1 MNWDA
6 VGAIAELLG
15 AIGVIGSLI
24 YVASQVR
31 ASTVASKVESKLRLT
46 QNMVDYGDLLIS
58 SPELNKIMI
67 DGRKS
72 IETLSKSEY
81 LQFSN
86 LALKACWYLS
96 SGLFVYQQT
105 SISDDDWHEL
115 RTIATYWCASRG
127 FQEWWVTRG
136 RLSFTGKFAAF
147 IDQEI
152 EIANDAG
159 KLNT

>member
-15 AIGVIGSLI
+15 AIGVMGSLI

-46 QNMVDYGDLLIS
+46 QNMVDYDDLLIS

-96 SGLFVYQQT
+96 SG
-105 SISDDDWHEL
+105 
-115 RTIATYWCASRG
+115 
-127 FQEWWVTRG
+127 
-136 RLSFTGKFAAF
+136 
-147 IDQEI
+147 
-152 EIANDAG
+152 
-159 KLNT
+159 

>member
-1 MNWDA
+1 MIWDA

-15 AIGVIGSLI
+15 AIGIIGSLI

-46 QNMVDYGDLLIS
+46 QNMVDYDDLLIS

-96 SGLFVYQQT
+96 SG
-105 SISDDDWHEL
+105 
-115 RTIATYWCASRG
+115 
-127 FQEWWVTRG
+127 
-136 RLSFTGKFAAF
+136 
-147 IDQEI
+147 
-152 EIANDAG
+152 
-159 KLNT
+159 

>member
-46 QNMVDYGDLLIS
+46 QNMVDYDDLLIS
-58 SPELNKIMI
+58 SPELNKIMT

-96 SGLFVYQQT
+96 SG
-105 SISDDDWHEL
+105 
-115 RTIATYWCASRG
+115 
-127 FQEWWVTRG
+127 
-136 RLSFTGKFAAF
+136 
-147 IDQEI
+147 
-152 EIANDAG
+152 
-159 KLNT
+159 

>member
-46 QNMVDYGDLLIS
+46 QNMVNYGDLLIG
-58 SPELNKIMI
+58 SPELNELMI
-67 DGRKS
+67 DGRKG
-72 IETLSKSEY
+72 IDTLSKSEY

-96 SGLFVYQQT
+96 DGLFMYQLK

-115 RTIATYWCASRG
+115 RTIAVYWRKSKG
-127 FQEWWVTRG
+127 FQEWWTTLG
-136 RLSFTGKFAAF
+136 RLNFTGKFAAF
-147 IDQEI
+147 IDHEI
-152 EIANDAG
+152 ELANSS
-159 KLNT
+159 K

>member
-46 QNMVDYGDLLIS
+46 QNMVDYDDLLIS

-72 IETLSKSEY
+72 IETLLKSEY

-96 SGLFVYQQT
+96 SG
-105 SISDDDWHEL
+105 
-115 RTIATYWCASRG
+115 
-127 FQEWWVTRG
+127 
-136 RLSFTGKFAAF
+136 
-147 IDQEI
+147 
-152 EIANDAG
+152 
-159 KLNT
+159 

>member
-46 QNMVDYGDLLIS
+46 ENMVNFGDLLIS
-58 SPELNKIMI
+58 SPELNELMI
-67 DGRKS
+67 DGRKGLDS
-72 IETLSKSEY
+72 LSKGEY

-86 LALKACWYLS
+86 LALNACWYLS
-96 SGLFVYQQT
+96 SGFFMYQQK
-105 SISDDDWHEL
+105 SINDDDWYEL
-115 RTIATYWCASRG
+115 RTIAIYWSNSKG
-127 FQEWWVTRG
+127 FQEWWAKRG
-136 RLSFTGKFAAF
+136 RFSFTGKFAEF

-152 EIANDAG
+152 EFANNS
-159 KLNT
+159 K